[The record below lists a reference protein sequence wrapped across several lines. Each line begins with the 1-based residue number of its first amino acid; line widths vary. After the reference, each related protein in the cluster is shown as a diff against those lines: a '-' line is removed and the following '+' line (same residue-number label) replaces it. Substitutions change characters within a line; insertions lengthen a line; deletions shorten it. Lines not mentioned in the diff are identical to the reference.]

1 MAPTQQ
7 YDVTVIGGGL
17 AGLSIAIQL
26 AKSNH
31 KVALFE
37 KEQYPFHKVCGEY
50 ISLESWNF
58 IESLGLPLSHMQL
71 PIIKKL
77 IVTSPNGNYL
87 QHDLPLGGF
96 GISRYQIDFKLKE
109 IAIQS
114 GVTVFE
120 NCKVQDV
127 FFTDEIFTVETSE
140 GLFKSKVCIGTFG
153 KRSNLDV
160 KWKRYFLLHQYKK
173 LNNFI
178 GVKYHVK
185 INFASDTIALHN
197 FKDGYCGISK
207 IENDTYCVCYL
218 TTAANL
224 KKNKNSISEMEKK
237 VLYKNPYLKNIFK
250 NAVMVYKKPLTIS
263 QISFAKK
270 SQVQNHILL
279 CGDAAGMITPLCGN
293 GMSMALHSSKLAA
306 SAINDFLQNNISRL
320 QLEDIYTNN
329 WQNIFGKRVR
339 WGRIIQQL
347 FGKIWLT
354 NLFVFILKK
363 SPYLTD
369 KLIKQTHGKSF

>member
-1 MAPTQQ
+1 MAQLQQ

-17 AGLSIAIQL
+17 AGLSTAIQL
-26 AKSNH
+26 ANNNY

-50 ISLESWNF
+50 ISLESWDF
-58 IESLGLPLSHMQL
+58 IESLGLPLSQMQL

-77 IVTSPNGNYL
+77 IVTSPNGSYL

-109 IAIQS
+109 IALKA
-114 GVTVFE
+114 GVAVFE

-127 FFTDEIFTVETSE
+127 FFNDEIFSVHTTE

-160 KWKRYFLLHQYKK
+160 KWKRYFLLQQNKK

-224 KKNKNSISEMEKK
+224 KK
-237 VLYKNPYLKNIFK
+237 
-250 NAVMVYKKPLTIS
+250 
-263 QISFAKK
+263 
-270 SQVQNHILL
+270 
-279 CGDAAGMITPLCGN
+279 
-293 GMSMALHSSKLAA
+293 
-306 SAINDFLQNNISRL
+306 
-320 QLEDIYTNN
+320 
-329 WQNIFGKRVR
+329 
-339 WGRIIQQL
+339 
-347 FGKIWLT
+347 
-354 NLFVFILKK
+354 
-363 SPYLTD
+363 
-369 KLIKQTHGKSF
+369 KQ